1 MEVAVSVKHL
11 CFSYEN
17 APEPAVQDVSFEMEF
32 GSYTAIA
39 GVNGSGKSTTAR
51 IIAGLLQ
58 PSAGTVEIADG
69 LRTGFVFQSPKDQL
83 ICGVIAR
90 DTAFGPQCQSLP
102 ASEIELRTIESL
114 KSTGMLDYAM
124 HKSMFLSLGQTQKAA
139 LSGILAINP
148 DILILDESVSMLD
161 PKSREEIFTFLDM
174 LHKKKRTILH
184 ITHDSDAISRAK
196 DVIVMNGGKTIW
208 KGSSSIFFADKTGS
222 VYRSVFGTPLEN
234 RSCFQNKTQNRPA
247 QEILL
252 KAENIS
258 FSYGTHDVLKNVS
271 FSLKRGTLTA
281 LTGTS
286 GSGKTTLLEI
296 LAGLKKQDG
305 GTVRSADK
313 PLLCQQNSDAAL
325 FEAFAA
331 DDVAFGPKN
340 SGIKGKELLECVKT
354 AMNRVNLPF
363 EEFASKQT
371 NCLSGGQKRRLS
383 VAGIIAMK
391 GDILLFD
398 EPSAGLDGAAKY
410 TVMHL
415 LRSLAESGKTVLF
428 TTHHYDEAQF
438 ADTSITLEKAAI
450 ITPEFSP
457 KVQPPQFCCKEAE
470 NSEGSKKT
478 VLTEQKSVEGIF
490 SPEYFSR
497 LLDSLSENHAEQKK
511 LQKLPAVIKYIL
523 FIALFAFSVAV
534 QPVSLCAAL
543 LPVTILYALCSCC
556 PAKKLFRSLIKILP
570 FLLFFCIIQM
580 IFAPASADDTVFL
593 PYKYFFVTAGKLWQ
607 CLKIIL
613 HTECALCCIC
623 AFSSSATENDILKGF
638 SDLLAPLR
646 LLKIPVKY
654 PVILME
660 IIFRFIPLLLD
671 EAISII
677 KIQLVRGGL
686 KDEKGFFGKIRAI
699 IPLIVP
705 LIIQTVRR
713 AEILAD
719 AMTVRGFK

>member
-1 MEVAVSVKHL
+1 MEFAVSVKQL

-17 APEPAVQDVSFEMEF
+17 APEPAVQDVSFELDS
-32 GSYTAIA
+32 GSYTVIA

-83 ICGVIAR
+83 ICGVVAR

-102 ASEIELRTIESL
+102 DSEIELRTIESL
-114 KSTGMLDYAM
+114 KSTGILDYAM

-196 DVIVMNGGKTIW
+196 DIIVMNGGKIIW
-208 KGSSSIFFADKTGS
+208 KGNSSSFFADKTGS

-234 RSCFQNKTQNRPA
+234 RSCFQNKTQKSPST
-247 QEILL
+247 EILL

-258 FSYGTHDVLKNVS
+258 FSYGTHAVLKNIS

-281 LTGTS
+281 LTGAS

-296 LAGLKKQDG
+296 FAGLKKQDS
-305 GTVRSADK
+305 GTVRSAGK

-325 FEAFAA
+325 FEVFAA
-331 DDVAFGPKN
+331 DDVAFGPRN

-438 ADTSITLEKAAI
+438 ADTSITLEKAGLIA
-450 ITPEFSP
+450 PDFSP
-457 KVQPPQFCCKEAE
+457 EEE
-470 NSEGSKKT
+470 NKADGQKT
-478 VLTEQKSVEGIF
+478 VLTEQKPSAGIF
-490 SPEYFSR
+490 SPEYFSKM
-497 LLDSLSENHAEQKK
+497 LDSLSENQAEQKR

-523 FIALFAFSVAV
+523 FIALFAVSVAV

-570 FLLFFCIIQM
+570 FLLFFCILQM
-580 IFAPASADDTVFL
+580 IFAPASANDTVFL

>member
-1 MEVAVSVKHL
+1 MEFAVSVKQL

-17 APEPAVQDVSFEMEF
+17 APEPAVQDVSFELDS
-32 GSYTAIA
+32 GSYTVIA

-83 ICGVIAR
+83 ICGVVAR

-102 ASEIELRTIESL
+102 DSEIELRTIESL
-114 KSTGMLDYAM
+114 KSTGILDYAM

-196 DVIVMNGGKTIW
+196 DIIVMNGGKIIW
-208 KGSSSIFFADKTGS
+208 KGNSSSFFADKTGS
-222 VYRSVFGTPLEN
+222 VYRSVFGTPLEK
-234 RSCFQNKTQNRPA
+234 RSCFQKKTQKSPST
-247 QEILL
+247 EILL

-258 FSYGTHDVLKNVS
+258 FSYGTHKILKNVS

-281 LTGTS
+281 LTGAS

-296 LAGLKKQDG
+296 LAGLKKQDS
-305 GTVRSADK
+305 GTVRSAGK

-325 FEAFAA
+325 FEVFAA
-331 DDVAFGPKN
+331 DDVAFGPRN

-438 ADTSITLEKAAI
+438 ADTSITLEKAGLIA
-450 ITPEFSP
+450 PDFSP
-457 KVQPPQFCCKEAE
+457 EEE
-470 NSEGSKKT
+470 NKADGQKT
-478 VLTEQKSVEGIF
+478 VLTEQKPSAGIF
-490 SPEYFSR
+490 SPEYFSKM
-497 LLDSLSENHAEQKK
+497 LDSLSENQAEQKR

-523 FIALFAFSVAV
+523 FIALFAVSVAV

-570 FLLFFCIIQM
+570 FLLFFCILQM
-580 IFAPASADDTVFL
+580 IFAPASANDTVFL

>member
-1 MEVAVSVKHL
+1 M
-11 CFSYEN
+11 
-17 APEPAVQDVSFEMEF
+17 
-32 GSYTAIA
+32 
-39 GVNGSGKSTTAR
+39 
-51 IIAGLLQ
+51 Q
-58 PSAGTVEIADG
+58 PSGGTVKIASG
-69 LRTGFVFQSPKDQL
+69 LKTGFVFQSPKDQL

-114 KSTGMLDYAM
+114 KATGILDYAM

-196 DVIVMNGGKTIW
+196 DIIVMNGGKIIW
-208 KGSSSIFFADKTGS
+208 KGNSSSFFADKTGS

-258 FSYGTHDVLKNVS
+258 FSYGTHAVLKNIS

-281 LTGTS
+281 LTGAS

-296 LAGLKKQDG
+296 LAGLKKQDS
-305 GTVRSADK
+305 GTVRSAGK

-325 FEAFAA
+325 FEVFAA
-331 DDVAFGPKN
+331 DDVAFGPRN

-438 ADTSITLEKAAI
+438 ADTSITLEKAGLIA
-450 ITPEFSP
+450 PDFSP
-457 KVQPPQFCCKEAE
+457 EEE
-470 NSEGSKKT
+470 NKADGQKT
-478 VLTEQKSVEGIF
+478 VLTEQKPSAGIF
-490 SPEYFSR
+490 SPEYFSKM
-497 LLDSLSENHAEQKK
+497 LHSLSENQAEQKR

-523 FIALFAFSVAV
+523 FIALFAVSVAV

-570 FLLFFCIIQM
+570 FLLFFCILQM

>member
-1 MEVAVSVKHL
+1 MEFAVSVKQL

-17 APEPAVQDVSFEMEF
+17 APEPAVQDVSFELDS
-32 GSYTAIA
+32 GSYTVIA

-83 ICGVIAR
+83 ICGVVAR

-102 ASEIELRTIESL
+102 DSEIELRTIESL
-114 KSTGMLDYAM
+114 KSTGILDYAM

-196 DVIVMNGGKTIW
+196 DIIVMNGGKIIW
-208 KGSSSIFFADKTGS
+208 KGNSSSFFADKTGS
-222 VYRSVFGTPLEN
+222 VYRSVFGTPLEK
-234 RSCFQNKTQNRPA
+234 RSCFQKKTQKSPST
-247 QEILL
+247 EILL

-258 FSYGTHDVLKNVS
+258 FSYGTHAVLKNVS

-281 LTGTS
+281 LTGAS

-296 LAGLKKQDG
+296 LAGLKKQDS

-438 ADTSITLEKAAI
+438 ADTSITLEKAGLIA
-450 ITPEFSP
+450 PDFSP
-457 KVQPPQFCCKEAE
+457 EEE
-470 NSEGSKKT
+470 NKADGQKT
-478 VLTEQKSVEGIF
+478 VLTEQKPSAGIF
-490 SPEYFSR
+490 SPEYFSKM
-497 LLDSLSENHAEQKK
+497 LDSLSENQAEQKR

-523 FIALFAFSVAV
+523 FIALFAVSVAV

-570 FLLFFCIIQM
+570 FLLFFCILQM
-580 IFAPASADDTVFL
+580 IFAPASANDTVFL

>member
-1 MEVAVSVKHL
+1 MEFAVSVKQL

-17 APEPAVQDVSFEMEF
+17 APEPAVQDVSFELDS
-32 GSYTAIA
+32 GSYTVIA

-83 ICGVIAR
+83 ICGVVAR

-102 ASEIELRTIESL
+102 DSEIELRTIESL
-114 KSTGMLDYAM
+114 KSTGILDYAM

-196 DVIVMNGGKTIW
+196 DIIVMNGGKIIW
-208 KGSSSIFFADKTGS
+208 KGNSSSFFADKTSS

-258 FSYGTHDVLKNVS
+258 FSYGTHAVLKNIS

-281 LTGTS
+281 LTGAS

-296 LAGLKKQDG
+296 LAGLKKQDS

-325 FEAFAA
+325 FEVFAA
-331 DDVAFGPKN
+331 DDVAFGPRN

-438 ADTSITLEKAAI
+438 ADTSITLEKAGLIA
-450 ITPEFSP
+450 PDFSP
-457 KVQPPQFCCKEAE
+457 EEE
-470 NSEGSKKT
+470 NKADGQKT
-478 VLTEQKSVEGIF
+478 VLTEQKPSAGIF
-490 SPEYFSR
+490 SPEYFSKM
-497 LLDSLSENHAEQKK
+497 LDSLSENQAEQKR

-523 FIALFAFSVAV
+523 FIALFAVSVAV

-570 FLLFFCIIQM
+570 FLLFFCILQM
-580 IFAPASADDTVFL
+580 IFAPASANDTVFL

>member
-58 PSAGTVEIADG
+58 PSGGTVKIASG
-69 LRTGFVFQSPKDQL
+69 LKTGFVFQSPKDQL

-90 DTAFGPQCQSLP
+90 DTAFGPQCQSIP

-114 KSTGMLDYAM
+114 KATGMLDYAM

-196 DVIVMNGGKTIW
+196 DIIVMNGGKIIW
-208 KGSSSIFFADKTGS
+208 KGTTGSFFADKTGS

-234 RSCFQNKTQNRPA
+234 RSCFQKKTQKSPST
-247 QEILL
+247 EILL
-252 KAENIS
+252 KAEDLS
-258 FSYGTHDVLKNVS
+258 FSYGTHKILKNVS

-281 LTGTS
+281 LTGAS

-296 LAGLKKQDG
+296 LAGLKKQDS
-305 GTVRSADK
+305 GTVRSAGK

-325 FEAFAA
+325 FEVFAA
-331 DDVAFGPKN
+331 DDVAFGPRN

-438 ADTSITLEKAAI
+438 ADTSITLEKAGLIA
-450 ITPEFSP
+450 PDFSP
-457 KVQPPQFCCKEAE
+457 EEE
-470 NSEGSKKT
+470 NKADGQKT

-497 LLDSLSENHAEQKK
+497 MLDSLSENQAEQKR

-523 FIALFAFSVAV
+523 FIALFAVSVAV

-570 FLLFFCIIQM
+570 FLLFFCILQM
-580 IFAPASADDTVFL
+580 IFAPASANDTVFL

>member
-1 MEVAVSVKHL
+1 MEFAVSVKQL

-17 APEPAVQDVSFEMEF
+17 APEPAVQDVSFELDS
-32 GSYTAIA
+32 GSYTVIA

-83 ICGVIAR
+83 ICGVVAR

-102 ASEIELRTIESL
+102 DSEIELRTIESL
-114 KSTGMLDYAM
+114 KSTGILDYAM

-196 DVIVMNGGKTIW
+196 DIIVMNGGKIIW
-208 KGSSSIFFADKTGS
+208 KGNSSSFFADKTGS
-222 VYRSVFGTPLEN
+222 VYRSVFGTPLEK
-234 RSCFQNKTQNRPA
+234 RSCFQKKTQKSPST
-247 QEILL
+247 EILL

-258 FSYGTHDVLKNVS
+258 FSYGTHKILKNVS

-281 LTGTS
+281 LTGAS

-296 LAGLKKQDG
+296 LAGLKKQDS
-305 GTVRSADK
+305 GTVRSAGK

-325 FEAFAA
+325 FEVFAA
-331 DDVAFGPKN
+331 DDVAFGPRN

-438 ADTSITLEKAAI
+438 ADTSITLEKAGLIA
-450 ITPEFSP
+450 PDFSP
-457 KVQPPQFCCKEAE
+457 EEE
-470 NSEGSKKT
+470 NKADGQKT
-478 VLTEQKSVEGIF
+478 VLTEQKPSAGIF
-490 SPEYFSR
+490 SPEYFSKM
-497 LLDSLSENHAEQKK
+497 LDSLSENQAEQKR

-523 FIALFAFSVAV
+523 FIALFAVSVAV

-570 FLLFFCIIQM
+570 FLLFFCILQM

-593 PYKYFFVTAGKLWQ
+593 PYKYFFLTAEKLWQ

>member
-1 MEVAVSVKHL
+1 MEFAVSVKQL

-17 APEPAVQDVSFEMEF
+17 APEPAVQDVSFELDS
-32 GSYTAIA
+32 GSYTVIA

-83 ICGVIAR
+83 ICGVVAR

-102 ASEIELRTIESL
+102 DSEIELRTIESL
-114 KSTGMLDYAM
+114 KSTGILDYAM

-196 DVIVMNGGKTIW
+196 DIIVMNGGKIIW
-208 KGSSSIFFADKTGS
+208 KGNSSSFFADKTGS
-222 VYRSVFGTPLEN
+222 VYHSVFGTPLEN
-234 RSCFQNKTQNRPA
+234 RSCFQNKTQKSPST
-247 QEILL
+247 EILL

-258 FSYGTHDVLKNVS
+258 FSYGTHAVLKNVS

-281 LTGTS
+281 LTGAS

-296 LAGLKKQDG
+296 LAGLKKQDS

-438 ADTSITLEKAAI
+438 ADTSITLEKAGLIA
-450 ITPEFSP
+450 PDFSP
-457 KVQPPQFCCKEAE
+457 EEE
-470 NSEGSKKT
+470 NKADGQKT
-478 VLTEQKSVEGIF
+478 VLTEQKPSAGIF
-490 SPEYFSR
+490 SPEYFSKM
-497 LLDSLSENHAEQKK
+497 LDSLSENQAEQKR

-523 FIALFAFSVAV
+523 FIALFAVSVAV

-570 FLLFFCIIQM
+570 FLLFFCILQM
-580 IFAPASADDTVFL
+580 IFAPASANDTVFL

>member
-1 MEVAVSVKHL
+1 M
-11 CFSYEN
+11 
-17 APEPAVQDVSFEMEF
+17 
-32 GSYTAIA
+32 
-39 GVNGSGKSTTAR
+39 
-51 IIAGLLQ
+51 
-58 PSAGTVEIADG
+58 
-69 LRTGFVFQSPKDQL
+69 
-83 ICGVIAR
+83 
-90 DTAFGPQCQSLP
+90 
-102 ASEIELRTIESL
+102 
-114 KSTGMLDYAM
+114 
-124 HKSMFLSLGQTQKAA
+124 
-139 LSGILAINP
+139 
-148 DILILDESVSMLD
+148 
-161 PKSREEIFTFLDM
+161 
-174 LHKKKRTILH
+174 
-184 ITHDSDAISRAK
+184 
-196 DVIVMNGGKTIW
+196 
-208 KGSSSIFFADKTGS
+208 
-222 VYRSVFGTPLEN
+222 
-234 RSCFQNKTQNRPA
+234 
-247 QEILL
+247 
-252 KAENIS
+252 
-258 FSYGTHDVLKNVS
+258 
-271 FSLKRGTLTA
+271 
-281 LTGTS
+281 
-286 GSGKTTLLEI
+286 
-296 LAGLKKQDG
+296 
-305 GTVRSADK
+305 
-313 PLLCQQNSDAAL
+313 CQQNSDAAL
-325 FEAFAA
+325 FEVFAA
-331 DDVAFGPKN
+331 DDVAFGPRN

-438 ADTSITLEKAAI
+438 ADTSITLEKAGLIA
-450 ITPEFSP
+450 PDFSP
-457 KVQPPQFCCKEAE
+457 EEE
-470 NSEGSKKT
+470 NKADGQKT
-478 VLTEQKSVEGIF
+478 VLTEQKPSAGIF
-490 SPEYFSR
+490 SPEYFSKM
-497 LLDSLSENHAEQKK
+497 LDSLSENQAEQKR

-523 FIALFAFSVAV
+523 FIALFAVSVAV

-570 FLLFFCIIQM
+570 FLLFFCILQM
-580 IFAPASADDTVFL
+580 IFAPASANDTVFL

>member
-1 MEVAVSVKHL
+1 
-11 CFSYEN
+11 
-17 APEPAVQDVSFEMEF
+17 
-32 GSYTAIA
+32 
-39 GVNGSGKSTTAR
+39 
-51 IIAGLLQ
+51 
-58 PSAGTVEIADG
+58 
-69 LRTGFVFQSPKDQL
+69 
-83 ICGVIAR
+83 
-90 DTAFGPQCQSLP
+90 
-102 ASEIELRTIESL
+102 
-114 KSTGMLDYAM
+114 M

-196 DVIVMNGGKTIW
+196 DIIVMNGGKIIW
-208 KGSSSIFFADKTGS
+208 KGNSSSFFADKTGS

-258 FSYGTHDVLKNVS
+258 FSYGTHAVLKNVS

-281 LTGTS
+281 LTGAS

-296 LAGLKKQDG
+296 LAGLKKQDS
-305 GTVRSADK
+305 GTVRSAGK

-325 FEAFAA
+325 FEVFAA
-331 DDVAFGPKN
+331 DDVAFGPRN

-438 ADTSITLEKAAI
+438 ADTSITLEKAGLIA
-450 ITPEFSP
+450 PDFSP
-457 KVQPPQFCCKEAE
+457 EEE
-470 NSEGSKKT
+470 NKADGQKT
-478 VLTEQKSVEGIF
+478 VLTEQKPSAGIF
-490 SPEYFSR
+490 SPEYFSKM
-497 LLDSLSENHAEQKK
+497 LDSLSENQAEQKR

-523 FIALFAFSVAV
+523 FIALFAVSVAV

-570 FLLFFCIIQM
+570 FLLFFCILQM
-580 IFAPASADDTVFL
+580 IFAPASANDTVFL

>member
-1 MEVAVSVKHL
+1 MEFAVSVKQL

-17 APEPAVQDVSFEMEF
+17 APEPAVQDVSFELDS
-32 GSYTAIA
+32 GSYTVIA

-83 ICGVIAR
+83 ICGVVAR

-102 ASEIELRTIESL
+102 DSEIELRTIESL
-114 KSTGMLDYAM
+114 KSTGILDYAM

-196 DVIVMNGGKTIW
+196 DIIVMDGGKIIW
-208 KGSSSIFFADKTGS
+208 KGNSSSFFADKTGS

-258 FSYGTHDVLKNVS
+258 FSYGTHAVLKNIS

-281 LTGTS
+281 LTGAS

-296 LAGLKKQDG
+296 LAGLKKQDS
-305 GTVRSADK
+305 GTVRSAGK

-325 FEAFAA
+325 FEVFAA
-331 DDVAFGPKN
+331 DDVAFGPRN

-438 ADTSITLEKAAI
+438 ADTSITLEKAGLIA
-450 ITPEFSP
+450 PDFSP
-457 KVQPPQFCCKEAE
+457 EEE
-470 NSEGSKKT
+470 NKADGQKT
-478 VLTEQKSVEGIF
+478 VLTEQKPSAGIF
-490 SPEYFSR
+490 SPEYFSKM
-497 LLDSLSENHAEQKK
+497 LDSLSENQAEQKR

-523 FIALFAFSVAV
+523 FIALFAVSVAV

-570 FLLFFCIIQM
+570 FLLFFCILQM

>member
-58 PSAGTVEIADG
+58 PSGGTVKIASG
-69 LRTGFVFQSPKDQL
+69 LKTGFVFQSPKDQL

-90 DTAFGPQCQSLP
+90 DTAFGPQCQSIP

-114 KSTGMLDYAM
+114 KATGMLDYAM

-196 DVIVMNGGKTIW
+196 DIIVMDGGKIIW
-208 KGSSSIFFADKTGS
+208 KGNSSSFFADKTSS

-258 FSYGTHDVLKNVS
+258 FSYGTHAVLKNIS

-281 LTGTS
+281 LTGAS

-296 LAGLKKQDG
+296 LAGLKKQDS
-305 GTVRSADK
+305 GTVRSAGK

-325 FEAFAA
+325 FEVFAA
-331 DDVAFGPKN
+331 DDVAFGPRN

-438 ADTSITLEKAAI
+438 ADTSITLEKASLIA
-450 ITPEFSP
+450 PDFSP
-457 KVQPPQFCCKEAE
+457 EEE
-470 NSEGSKKT
+470 NKADGQKT
-478 VLTEQKSVEGIF
+478 VLTEQKPSAGIF

-570 FLLFFCIIQM
+570 FLLFFCILQM
-580 IFAPASADDTVFL
+580 IFAPASANDTVFL

>member
-1 MEVAVSVKHL
+1 MEFAVSVKQL

-17 APEPAVQDVSFEMEF
+17 APEPAVQDVSFELDS
-32 GSYTAIA
+32 GSYTVIA

-83 ICGVIAR
+83 ICGVVAR

-102 ASEIELRTIESL
+102 DSEIELRTIESL
-114 KSTGMLDYAM
+114 KSTGILDYAM

-196 DVIVMNGGKTIW
+196 DIIVMNGGKIIW
-208 KGSSSIFFADKTGS
+208 KGNSSSFFADKTGS

-258 FSYGTHDVLKNVS
+258 FSYGTHAVLKNIS

-281 LTGTS
+281 LTGAS
-286 GSGKTTLLEI
+286 GNGKTTLLEI
-296 LAGLKKQDG
+296 LAGLKKQDS
-305 GTVRSADK
+305 GTVRSAGK

-325 FEAFAA
+325 FEVFAA
-331 DDVAFGPKN
+331 DDVAFGPRN

-438 ADTSITLEKAAI
+438 ADTSITLEKAGLIA
-450 ITPEFSP
+450 PDFSP
-457 KVQPPQFCCKEAE
+457 EEE
-470 NSEGSKKT
+470 NKADGQKT
-478 VLTEQKSVEGIF
+478 VLTEQKPSAGIF
-490 SPEYFSR
+490 SPEYFSKM
-497 LLDSLSENHAEQKK
+497 LDSLSENQAEQKR

-570 FLLFFCIIQM
+570 FLLFFCILQM

>member
-17 APEPAVQDVSFEMEF
+17 APEPAVQDVSFELAS
-32 GSYTAIA
+32 GSYTVIA

-258 FSYGTHDVLKNVS
+258 FSYGTHKILKNVS

-438 ADTSITLEKAAI
+438 ADTSITLEKAGLIA
-450 ITPEFSP
+450 PDFSP
-457 KVQPPQFCCKEAE
+457 EEE
-470 NSEGSKKT
+470 NKADGQKT
-478 VLTEQKSVEGIF
+478 VLTEQKPSAGIF
-490 SPEYFSR
+490 SPEYFSKM
-497 LLDSLSENHAEQKK
+497 LDSLSENQAEQKR

-523 FIALFAFSVAV
+523 FIALFAVSVAV

-570 FLLFFCIIQM
+570 FLLFFCILQM

-671 EAISII
+671 ETISII

>member
-1 MEVAVSVKHL
+1 MEFAVSVKQL

-17 APEPAVQDVSFEMEF
+17 APEPAVQDVSFELDS
-32 GSYTAIA
+32 GSYTVIA

-83 ICGVIAR
+83 ICGVVAR

-102 ASEIELRTIESL
+102 DSEIELRTIESL
-114 KSTGMLDYAM
+114 KSTGILDYAM

-196 DVIVMNGGKTIW
+196 DIIVMDGGKIIW
-208 KGSSSIFFADKTGS
+208 KGNSSSFFADKTSS

-258 FSYGTHDVLKNVS
+258 FSYGTHAVLKNIS

-281 LTGTS
+281 LTGAS

-296 LAGLKKQDG
+296 LAGLKKQDS
-305 GTVRSADK
+305 GTVRSAGK

-325 FEAFAA
+325 FEVFAA
-331 DDVAFGPKN
+331 DDVAFGPRN

-391 GDILLFD
+391 GDTLLFD

-438 ADTSITLEKAAI
+438 ADTSITLEKAGLIA
-450 ITPEFSP
+450 PDFSP
-457 KVQPPQFCCKEAE
+457 EEE
-470 NSEGSKKT
+470 NKADGQKT
-478 VLTEQKSVEGIF
+478 VLTEQKPSAGIF
-490 SPEYFSR
+490 SPEYFSKM
-497 LLDSLSENHAEQKK
+497 LDSLSENQAEQKR

-523 FIALFAFSVAV
+523 FIALFAVSVAV

-570 FLLFFCIIQM
+570 FLLFFCILQM

>member
-1 MEVAVSVKHL
+1 MEFAVSVKQL

-17 APEPAVQDVSFEMEF
+17 APEPAVQDVSFELDS
-32 GSYTAIA
+32 GSYTVIA

-83 ICGVIAR
+83 ICGVVAR

-114 KSTGMLDYAM
+114 KATGMLDYAM

-196 DVIVMNGGKTIW
+196 DIIVMNGGKIIW
-208 KGSSSIFFADKTGS
+208 KGNSSSFFADKTGS

-234 RSCFQNKTQNRPA
+234 RSCFQKKTQKSPST
-247 QEILL
+247 EILL

-258 FSYGTHDVLKNVS
+258 FSYGTHKILKNVS

-281 LTGTS
+281 LTGAS

-296 LAGLKKQDG
+296 LAGLKKQDS

-325 FEAFAA
+325 FEVFAA
-331 DDVAFGPKN
+331 DDVAFGPRN

-438 ADTSITLEKAAI
+438 ADTSITLEKAGLIA
-450 ITPEFSP
+450 PDFSP
-457 KVQPPQFCCKEAE
+457 EEE
-470 NSEGSKKT
+470 NKADGQKT
-478 VLTEQKSVEGIF
+478 VLTEQKPSAGIF
-490 SPEYFSR
+490 SPEYFSKM
-497 LLDSLSENHAEQKK
+497 LDSLSENQAEQKR

-523 FIALFAFSVAV
+523 FIALFAVSVAV

-570 FLLFFCIIQM
+570 FLLFFCILQM

>member
-58 PSAGTVEIADG
+58 PSGGTVKIASG
-69 LRTGFVFQSPKDQL
+69 LKTGFVFQSPKDQL

-114 KSTGMLDYAM
+114 KATGMLDYAM

-196 DVIVMNGGKTIW
+196 DIIVMNGGKIIW
-208 KGSSSIFFADKTGS
+208 KGNSSSFFADKTGS

-258 FSYGTHDVLKNVS
+258 FSYGTHAVLKNIS

-281 LTGTS
+281 LTGAS

-296 LAGLKKQDG
+296 LAGLKKQDS
-305 GTVRSADK
+305 GTVRSAGK

-325 FEAFAA
+325 FEVFAA
-331 DDVAFGPKN
+331 DDVAFGPRN

-438 ADTSITLEKAAI
+438 ADTSITLEKASLIA
-450 ITPEFSP
+450 PDFSP
-457 KVQPPQFCCKEAE
+457 EEE
-470 NSEGSKKT
+470 NKADGQKT
-478 VLTEQKSVEGIF
+478 VLTEQKPSAGIF

-570 FLLFFCIIQM
+570 FLLFFCILQM

-646 LLKIPVKY
+646 LLKLPVKY

>member
-1 MEVAVSVKHL
+1 MEFAVSVKQL

-17 APEPAVQDVSFEMEF
+17 APEPAVQDVSFELDS
-32 GSYTAIA
+32 GSYTVIA

-83 ICGVIAR
+83 ICGVVAR

-102 ASEIELRTIESL
+102 DSEIELRTIESL
-114 KSTGMLDYAM
+114 KSTGILDYAM

-196 DVIVMNGGKTIW
+196 DIIVMNGGKIIW
-208 KGSSSIFFADKTGS
+208 KGNSSSFFADKTGS

-258 FSYGTHDVLKNVS
+258 FSYGTHAVLKNIS

-281 LTGTS
+281 LTGAS

-296 LAGLKKQDG
+296 LAGLKKQDS
-305 GTVRSADK
+305 GTVRSAGK

-325 FEAFAA
+325 FEVFAA
-331 DDVAFGPKN
+331 DDVAFGPRN

-438 ADTSITLEKAAI
+438 ADTSITLEKAGLIA
-450 ITPEFSP
+450 PDFSP
-457 KVQPPQFCCKEAE
+457 EEE
-470 NSEGSKKT
+470 NKADGQKT
-478 VLTEQKSVEGIF
+478 VLTEQKPSAGIF
-490 SPEYFSR
+490 SPEYFSKM
-497 LLDSLSENHAEQKK
+497 LDSLSKNQAEQKR

-523 FIALFAFSVAV
+523 FIALFAVSVAV

-570 FLLFFCIIQM
+570 FLLFFCILQM
-580 IFAPASADDTVFL
+580 IFAPASANDTVFL

>member
-17 APEPAVQDVSFEMEF
+17 APEPAVQDVSFELAS
-32 GSYTAIA
+32 GSYTVIA

-258 FSYGTHDVLKNVS
+258 FSYGTHKILKNVS

-281 LTGTS
+281 LTGAS

-296 LAGLKKQDG
+296 LAGLKKQDS

-438 ADTSITLEKAAI
+438 ADTSITLEKAGLIA
-450 ITPEFSP
+450 PDFSP
-457 KVQPPQFCCKEAE
+457 EEE
-470 NSEGSKKT
+470 NKADGQKT
-478 VLTEQKSVEGIF
+478 VLTEQKPSAGIF

-497 LLDSLSENHAEQKK
+497 LLDSLSENQAEQKR

-523 FIALFAFSVAV
+523 FIALFAVSVAV

-570 FLLFFCIIQM
+570 FLLFFCILQM
-580 IFAPASADDTVFL
+580 IFAPASANDTVFL

>member
-1 MEVAVSVKHL
+1 MEFAVSVKQL

-17 APEPAVQDVSFEMEF
+17 APEPAVQDVSFELDS
-32 GSYTAIA
+32 GSYTVIA

-69 LRTGFVFQSPKDQL
+69 LKTGFVFQSPKDQL
-83 ICGVIAR
+83 ICGVVAR

-102 ASEIELRTIESL
+102 DSEIELRTIESL
-114 KSTGMLDYAM
+114 KSTGILDYAM
-124 HKSMFLSLGQTQKAA
+124 HKSMFLSLGQTQKVA

-196 DVIVMNGGKTIW
+196 DIIVMNGGKIIW
-208 KGSSSIFFADKTGS
+208 KGNSSSFFADKTGS

-258 FSYGTHDVLKNVS
+258 FSYGTHAVLKNIS

-281 LTGTS
+281 LTGAS

-296 LAGLKKQDG
+296 LAGLKKHDS
-305 GTVRSADK
+305 GTVRSAGK

-325 FEAFAA
+325 FEVFAA
-331 DDVAFGPKN
+331 DDVAFGPRN

-438 ADTSITLEKAAI
+438 ADTSITLEKAGLIA
-450 ITPEFSP
+450 PDFSP
-457 KVQPPQFCCKEAE
+457 EEE
-470 NSEGSKKT
+470 NKADGQKT
-478 VLTEQKSVEGIF
+478 VLTEQKPSAGIF
-490 SPEYFSR
+490 SPEYFSKM
-497 LLDSLSENHAEQKK
+497 LDSLSENQAEQKR

-523 FIALFAFSVAV
+523 FIALFAVSVAV

-570 FLLFFCIIQM
+570 FLLFFCILQM

-623 AFSSSATENDILKGF
+623 AFSSSTTENDILKGF

>member
-58 PSAGTVEIADG
+58 PSGGTVKIASG
-69 LRTGFVFQSPKDQL
+69 LKTGFVFQSPKDQL

-114 KSTGMLDYAM
+114 KATGMLDYAM

-196 DVIVMNGGKTIW
+196 DIIVMDGGKIIW
-208 KGSSSIFFADKTGS
+208 KGNSSSFFADKTGS

-258 FSYGTHDVLKNVS
+258 FSYGTHAVLKNIS

-281 LTGTS
+281 LTGAS

-296 LAGLKKQDG
+296 LAGLKKQDS
-305 GTVRSADK
+305 GTVRSAGK

-325 FEAFAA
+325 FEVFAA
-331 DDVAFGPKN
+331 DDVAFGPRN

-438 ADTSITLEKAAI
+438 ADTSITLEKAGLIA
-450 ITPEFSP
+450 PDFSP
-457 KVQPPQFCCKEAE
+457 EEE
-470 NSEGSKKT
+470 NKADGQKT
-478 VLTEQKSVEGIF
+478 VLTEQKPSAGIF
-490 SPEYFSR
+490 SPEYFSKM
-497 LLDSLSENHAEQKK
+497 LDSLSENQAEQKR

-523 FIALFAFSVAV
+523 FIALFAVSVAV

-543 LPVTILYALCSCC
+543 LPITILYALCSCC

-570 FLLFFCIIQM
+570 FLLFFCILQM

>member
-1 MEVAVSVKHL
+1 MEFAVSVKQL

-17 APEPAVQDVSFEMEF
+17 APEPAVQDVSFELDS
-32 GSYTAIA
+32 GSYTVIA

-83 ICGVIAR
+83 ICGVVAR

-102 ASEIELRTIESL
+102 DSEIELRTIESL
-114 KSTGMLDYAM
+114 KSTGILDYAM

-196 DVIVMNGGKTIW
+196 DIIVMNGGKIIW
-208 KGSSSIFFADKTGS
+208 KGNSSSFFADKTGS

-258 FSYGTHDVLKNVS
+258 FSYGTHAVLKNIS

-281 LTGTS
+281 LTGAS

-296 LAGLKKQDG
+296 LAGLKKQDS
-305 GTVRSADK
+305 GTVRSAGK

-325 FEAFAA
+325 FEVFAA
-331 DDVAFGPKN
+331 DDVAFGPRN

-438 ADTSITLEKAAI
+438 ADTSITLEKAGLIA
-450 ITPEFSP
+450 PDFSP
-457 KVQPPQFCCKEAE
+457 EEE
-470 NSEGSKKT
+470 NKADGQKT
-478 VLTEQKSVEGIF
+478 VLTEQKPSAGIF
-490 SPEYFSR
+490 SPEYFSKM
-497 LLDSLSENHAEQKK
+497 LDSLSENQAEQKR

-523 FIALFAFSVAV
+523 FIALFAVSVAV

-570 FLLFFCIIQM
+570 FLLFFCILQM
-580 IFAPASADDTVFL
+580 IFAPASANGTVFL

>member
-1 MEVAVSVKHL
+1 MEFAVSVKQL

-17 APEPAVQDVSFEMEF
+17 APEPAVQDVSFELDS
-32 GSYTAIA
+32 GSYTVIA

-83 ICGVIAR
+83 ICGVVAR

-102 ASEIELRTIESL
+102 DSEIELRTIESL
-114 KSTGMLDYAM
+114 KSTGILDYAM

-196 DVIVMNGGKTIW
+196 DIIVMNGGKIIW
-208 KGSSSIFFADKTGS
+208 KGNSSSFFADKTGS
-222 VYRSVFGTPLEN
+222 VYRSVFGTPLEK
-234 RSCFQNKTQNRPA
+234 RSCFQKKTQKSPST
-247 QEILL
+247 EILL

-258 FSYGTHDVLKNVS
+258 FSYGTHKILKNVS

-281 LTGTS
+281 LTGAS

-296 LAGLKKQDG
+296 LAGLKKQDS
-305 GTVRSADK
+305 GTVRSAGK

-325 FEAFAA
+325 FEVFAA
-331 DDVAFGPKN
+331 DDVAFGPRN

-438 ADTSITLEKAAI
+438 ADTSITLEKAGLIA
-450 ITPEFSP
+450 PDFSP
-457 KVQPPQFCCKEAE
+457 EEE
-470 NSEGSKKT
+470 NKADGQKT
-478 VLTEQKSVEGIF
+478 VLTEQKPSAGIF
-490 SPEYFSR
+490 SPEYFSKM
-497 LLDSLSENHAEQKK
+497 LDSLSENQAEQKR

-523 FIALFAFSVAV
+523 FIALFAVSVAV

-646 LLKIPVKY
+646 LLKLPVKY

>member
-1 MEVAVSVKHL
+1 MEFAVSVKQL

-17 APEPAVQDVSFEMEF
+17 APEPAVQDVSFELDS
-32 GSYTAIA
+32 GSYTVIA

-83 ICGVIAR
+83 ICGVVAR

-102 ASEIELRTIESL
+102 DSEIELRTIESL
-114 KSTGMLDYAM
+114 KSTGILDYAM

-196 DVIVMNGGKTIW
+196 DIIVMNGGKIIW
-208 KGSSSIFFADKTGS
+208 KGNSSSFFADKTGS

-258 FSYGTHDVLKNVS
+258 FSYGTHAVLKNIS

-281 LTGTS
+281 LTGAS

-296 LAGLKKQDG
+296 LAGLKKHDS
-305 GTVRSADK
+305 GTVRSAGK

-325 FEAFAA
+325 FEVFAA
-331 DDVAFGPKN
+331 DDVAFGPRN

-438 ADTSITLEKAAI
+438 ADTSITLEKAGLI
-450 ITPEFSP
+450 SPDFSP
-457 KVQPPQFCCKEAE
+457 EEE
-470 NSEGSKKT
+470 NKADGQKT
-478 VLTEQKSVEGIF
+478 VLTEQKPSAGIF
-490 SPEYFSR
+490 SPEYFSKM
-497 LLDSLSENHAEQKK
+497 LDSLSENQAEQKR

-523 FIALFAFSVAV
+523 FIALFAVSVAV

-570 FLLFFCIIQM
+570 FLLFFCILQM

-686 KDEKGFFGKIRAI
+686 KDKKGFFGKIRAI

>member
-1 MEVAVSVKHL
+1 MEFAVSVKQL

-17 APEPAVQDVSFEMEF
+17 APEPAVQDVSFELDS
-32 GSYTAIA
+32 GSYTVIA

-58 PSAGTVEIADG
+58 PSAGTVEIAAG

-114 KSTGMLDYAM
+114 KATGMLDYAM

-196 DVIVMNGGKTIW
+196 DIIVMNGGKIIW
-208 KGSSSIFFADKTGS
+208 KGNSSSFFADKTGS
-222 VYRSVFGTPLEN
+222 VYRSVFGTPLEK
-234 RSCFQNKTQNRPA
+234 RSCFQKKTQKSPST
-247 QEILL
+247 EILL

-258 FSYGTHDVLKNVS
+258 FSYGTHKILKNVS

-281 LTGTS
+281 LTGAS

-296 LAGLKKQDG
+296 LAGLKKQDS

-325 FEAFAA
+325 FEVFAA
-331 DDVAFGPKN
+331 DDVAFGPRN

-438 ADTSITLEKAAI
+438 ADTSITLEKAGLIA
-450 ITPEFSP
+450 PDFSP
-457 KVQPPQFCCKEAE
+457 EEE
-470 NSEGSKKT
+470 NKADGQKT
-478 VLTEQKSVEGIF
+478 VLTEQKPSAGIF
-490 SPEYFSR
+490 SPEYFSKM
-497 LLDSLSENHAEQKK
+497 LDSLSENQAEQKR

-523 FIALFAFSVAV
+523 FIALFAVSVAV

-570 FLLFFCIIQM
+570 FLLFFCILQM
-580 IFAPASADDTVFL
+580 IFAPASANDTVFL

>member
-1 MEVAVSVKHL
+1 MEFAVSVKQL

-17 APEPAVQDVSFEMEF
+17 APEPAVQDVSFELDS
-32 GSYTAIA
+32 GSYTVIA

-83 ICGVIAR
+83 ICGVVAR

-102 ASEIELRTIESL
+102 DSEIELRTIESL
-114 KSTGMLDYAM
+114 KSTGILDYAM

-196 DVIVMNGGKTIW
+196 DIIVMNGGKIIW
-208 KGSSSIFFADKTGS
+208 KGNSSSFFADKTGS

-258 FSYGTHDVLKNVS
+258 FSYGTHAVLKNIS

-281 LTGTS
+281 LTGAS

-296 LAGLKKQDG
+296 LAGLKKQDS
-305 GTVRSADK
+305 GTVRSAGK

-325 FEAFAA
+325 FEVFAA
-331 DDVAFGPKN
+331 DDVAFGPRN

-438 ADTSITLEKAAI
+438 ADTSITLEKAGLIA
-450 ITPEFSP
+450 PDFSP
-457 KVQPPQFCCKEAE
+457 EEE
-470 NSEGSKKT
+470 NKADGQKT
-478 VLTEQKSVEGIF
+478 VLTEQKPSAGIF
-490 SPEYFSR
+490 SPEYFSKM
-497 LLDSLSENHAEQKK
+497 LDSLSENQAEQKR

-523 FIALFAFSVAV
+523 FIALFAVSVAV

-570 FLLFFCIIQM
+570 FLLFFCILQM
-580 IFAPASADDTVFL
+580 IFTPASANDTVFL

>member
-1 MEVAVSVKHL
+1 MEFAVSVKQL

-17 APEPAVQDVSFEMEF
+17 APEPAVQDVSFELDS
-32 GSYTAIA
+32 GSYTVIA

-83 ICGVIAR
+83 ICGVVAR

-114 KSTGMLDYAM
+114 KATGMLDYAM

-196 DVIVMNGGKTIW
+196 DIIVMNGGKIIW
-208 KGSSSIFFADKTGS
+208 KGNSSSFFADKTGS

-258 FSYGTHDVLKNVS
+258 FSYGTHAVLKNIS

-281 LTGTS
+281 LTGAS

-296 LAGLKKQDG
+296 LAGLKKQDS

-325 FEAFAA
+325 FEVFAA
-331 DDVAFGPKN
+331 DDVAFGPRN

-438 ADTSITLEKAAI
+438 ADTSITLEKAGLIA
-450 ITPEFSP
+450 PDFSP
-457 KVQPPQFCCKEAE
+457 EEE
-470 NSEGSKKT
+470 NKADGQKT
-478 VLTEQKSVEGIF
+478 VLTEQKPSAGIF
-490 SPEYFSR
+490 SPEYFSKM
-497 LLDSLSENHAEQKK
+497 LDSLSENQAEQKR

-523 FIALFAFSVAV
+523 FIALFAVSVAV

-570 FLLFFCIIQM
+570 FLLFFCILQM
-580 IFAPASADDTVFL
+580 IFAPASANDTVFL

>member
-17 APEPAVQDVSFEMEF
+17 APEPAVQDVSFELAS
-32 GSYTAIA
+32 GSYTVIA

-114 KSTGMLDYAM
+114 KATGMLDYAM

-258 FSYGTHDVLKNVS
+258 FSYGTHKILKNVS

-281 LTGTS
+281 LTGAS

-305 GTVRSADK
+305 GTVRSAGK

-325 FEAFAA
+325 FEVFAA
-331 DDVAFGPKN
+331 DDVAFGPRN

-438 ADTSITLEKAAI
+438 ADTSITLEKAGLIA
-450 ITPEFSP
+450 PDFSP
-457 KVQPPQFCCKEAE
+457 EEE
-470 NSEGSKKT
+470 NKADGQKT
-478 VLTEQKSVEGIF
+478 VLTEQKPSAGIF
-490 SPEYFSR
+490 SPEYFSKM
-497 LLDSLSENHAEQKK
+497 LDSLSENQAEQKR

-523 FIALFAFSVAV
+523 FIALFAVSVAV

-570 FLLFFCIIQM
+570 FLLFFCILQM
-580 IFAPASADDTVFL
+580 IFAPASANDTVFL

>member
-1 MEVAVSVKHL
+1 MEFAVSVKQL

-17 APEPAVQDVSFEMEF
+17 APEPAVQDVSFELDS
-32 GSYTAIA
+32 GSYTVIA

-83 ICGVIAR
+83 ICGVVAR

-102 ASEIELRTIESL
+102 DSEIELRTIESL
-114 KSTGMLDYAM
+114 KSTGILDYAM

-196 DVIVMNGGKTIW
+196 DIIVMNGGKIIW
-208 KGSSSIFFADKTGS
+208 KGTTGSFFADKTGS

-234 RSCFQNKTQNRPA
+234 RSCFQKKTQKSPST
-247 QEILL
+247 EILL
-252 KAENIS
+252 KAEDLS
-258 FSYGTHDVLKNVS
+258 FSYGTHKILKNVS

-281 LTGTS
+281 LTGAS

-296 LAGLKKQDG
+296 LAGLKKQDS

-438 ADTSITLEKAAI
+438 ADTSITLEKAGLIA
-450 ITPEFSP
+450 PDFSP
-457 KVQPPQFCCKEAE
+457 EEE
-470 NSEGSKKT
+470 NKADGQKT
-478 VLTEQKSVEGIF
+478 VLTEQKPSAGIF
-490 SPEYFSR
+490 SPEYFSKM
-497 LLDSLSENHAEQKK
+497 LDSLSENQAEQKR

-523 FIALFAFSVAV
+523 FIALFAVSVAV

-570 FLLFFCIIQM
+570 FLLFFCILQM

-646 LLKIPVKY
+646 LLKLPVKY

>member
-1 MEVAVSVKHL
+1 MEFAVSVKQL

-17 APEPAVQDVSFEMEF
+17 APEPAVQDVSFELDS
-32 GSYTAIA
+32 GSYTVIA

-83 ICGVIAR
+83 ICGVVAR

-102 ASEIELRTIESL
+102 DSEIELRTIESL
-114 KSTGMLDYAM
+114 KSTGILDYAM

-196 DVIVMNGGKTIW
+196 DIIVMNGGKIIW
-208 KGSSSIFFADKTGS
+208 KGNSSSFFADKTGS

-258 FSYGTHDVLKNVS
+258 FSYGTHAVLKNIS

-281 LTGTS
+281 LTGAS

-296 LAGLKKQDG
+296 LAGLKKQDS
-305 GTVRSADK
+305 GTVRSAGK

-325 FEAFAA
+325 FEVFAA
-331 DDVAFGPKN
+331 DDVAFGPRN

-354 AMNRVNLPF
+354 AMNRVNLQF

-438 ADTSITLEKAAI
+438 ADTSITLEKAGLIA
-450 ITPEFSP
+450 PDFSP
-457 KVQPPQFCCKEAE
+457 EEE
-470 NSEGSKKT
+470 NKADGQKT
-478 VLTEQKSVEGIF
+478 VLTEQKPSAGIF
-490 SPEYFSR
+490 SPEYFSKM
-497 LLDSLSENHAEQKK
+497 LDSLSENQAEQKR

-523 FIALFAFSVAV
+523 FIALFAVSVAV

-570 FLLFFCIIQM
+570 FLLFFCILQM

>member
-1 MEVAVSVKHL
+1 MEFAVSVKQL

-17 APEPAVQDVSFEMEF
+17 APEPAVQDVSFELDS
-32 GSYTAIA
+32 GSYTVIA

-83 ICGVIAR
+83 ICGVVAR

-114 KSTGMLDYAM
+114 KATGMLDYAM

-196 DVIVMNGGKTIW
+196 DIIVMNGGKIIW
-208 KGSSSIFFADKTGS
+208 KGNSSSFFADKTGS

-234 RSCFQNKTQNRPA
+234 RSCFQNKTQKSPST
-247 QEILL
+247 EILL

-258 FSYGTHDVLKNVS
+258 FSYGTHAVLKNIS

-281 LTGTS
+281 LTGAS

-296 LAGLKKQDG
+296 LAGLKKQDS
-305 GTVRSADK
+305 GTVRSAGK

-325 FEAFAA
+325 FEVFAA
-331 DDVAFGPKN
+331 DDVAFGPRN

-438 ADTSITLEKAAI
+438 ADTSITLEKAGLIA
-450 ITPEFSP
+450 PDFSP
-457 KVQPPQFCCKEAE
+457 EEE
-470 NSEGSKKT
+470 NKADGQKT
-478 VLTEQKSVEGIF
+478 VLTEQKPSAGIF
-490 SPEYFSR
+490 SPEYFSKM
-497 LLDSLSENHAEQKK
+497 LDSLSENQAEQKR

-523 FIALFAFSVAV
+523 FIALFAVSVAV

-570 FLLFFCIIQM
+570 FLLFFCILQM

>member
-1 MEVAVSVKHL
+1 MEFAVSVKQL

-17 APEPAVQDVSFEMEF
+17 APEPAVQDVSFELDS
-32 GSYTAIA
+32 GSYTVIA

-83 ICGVIAR
+83 ICGVVAR

-102 ASEIELRTIESL
+102 DSEIELRTIESL
-114 KSTGMLDYAM
+114 KSTGILDYAM

-196 DVIVMNGGKTIW
+196 DIIVMNGGKIIW
-208 KGSSSIFFADKTGS
+208 KGNSSSFFADKTGS

-258 FSYGTHDVLKNVS
+258 FSYGTHAVLKNIS

-281 LTGTS
+281 LTGAS

-296 LAGLKKQDG
+296 LAGLKKQDS
-305 GTVRSADK
+305 GTVRSAGK

-325 FEAFAA
+325 FEVFAA
-331 DDVAFGPKN
+331 DDVAFGPRN
-340 SGIKGKELLECVKT
+340 SGIKEKELLECVKT

-438 ADTSITLEKAAI
+438 ADTSITLEKAGLIA
-450 ITPEFSP
+450 PDFSP
-457 KVQPPQFCCKEAE
+457 EEE
-470 NSEGSKKT
+470 NKADGQKT
-478 VLTEQKSVEGIF
+478 VLTEQKPSAGIF
-490 SPEYFSR
+490 SPEYFSKM
-497 LLDSLSENHAEQKK
+497 LDSLSENQAEQKR

-523 FIALFAFSVAV
+523 FIALFAVSVAV

-543 LPVTILYALCSCC
+543 LPVTILYAICSCC

-570 FLLFFCIIQM
+570 FLLFFCILQM
-580 IFAPASADDTVFL
+580 IFAPASANDTVFL

>member
-1 MEVAVSVKHL
+1 MEFAVSVKQL

-17 APEPAVQDVSFEMEF
+17 APEPAVQDVSFELDS
-32 GSYTAIA
+32 GSYTVIA

-83 ICGVIAR
+83 ICGVVAR

-102 ASEIELRTIESL
+102 DSEIELRTIESL
-114 KSTGMLDYAM
+114 KSTGILDYAM

-196 DVIVMNGGKTIW
+196 DIIVMNGGKIIW
-208 KGSSSIFFADKTGS
+208 KGNSSSFFADKTGS

-258 FSYGTHDVLKNVS
+258 FSYGTHAVLKNIS

-281 LTGTS
+281 LTGAS

-296 LAGLKKQDG
+296 LAGLKKHDS
-305 GTVRSADK
+305 GTVRSAGK

-325 FEAFAA
+325 FEVFAA
-331 DDVAFGPKN
+331 DDVAFGPRN

-438 ADTSITLEKAAI
+438 ADTSVTLEKAGLIA
-450 ITPEFSP
+450 PDFSP
-457 KVQPPQFCCKEAE
+457 EEE
-470 NSEGSKKT
+470 NKADGQKT
-478 VLTEQKSVEGIF
+478 VLTEQKPSAGIF
-490 SPEYFSR
+490 SPEYFSKM
-497 LLDSLSENHAEQKK
+497 LDSLSENQAEQKR

-523 FIALFAFSVAV
+523 FIALFAVSVAV

-570 FLLFFCIIQM
+570 FLLFFCILQM
-580 IFAPASADDTVFL
+580 IFAPASANDTVFL

>member
-1 MEVAVSVKHL
+1 MEFAVSVKQL

-17 APEPAVQDVSFEMEF
+17 APEPAVQDVSFELDS
-32 GSYTAIA
+32 GSYTVIA

-58 PSAGTVEIADG
+58 PSGGTVKIASG
-69 LRTGFVFQSPKDQL
+69 LKTGFVFQSPKDQL

-114 KSTGMLDYAM
+114 KATGMLDYAM

-196 DVIVMNGGKTIW
+196 DIIVMNGGKIIW
-208 KGSSSIFFADKTGS
+208 KGNSSSFFADKTGS
-222 VYRSVFGTPLEN
+222 VYRSVFGTPLEK
-234 RSCFQNKTQNRPA
+234 RSCFQKKTQKSPST
-247 QEILL
+247 EILL

-258 FSYGTHDVLKNVS
+258 FSYGTHKILKNVS

-281 LTGTS
+281 LTGAS

-296 LAGLKKQDG
+296 LAGLKKQDS

-325 FEAFAA
+325 FEVFAA
-331 DDVAFGPKN
+331 DDVAFGPRN

-438 ADTSITLEKAAI
+438 ADTSITLEKAGLIA
-450 ITPEFSP
+450 PDFSP
-457 KVQPPQFCCKEAE
+457 EEE
-470 NSEGSKKT
+470 NKADGQKT
-478 VLTEQKSVEGIF
+478 VLTEQKPSAGIF
-490 SPEYFSR
+490 SPEYFSKM
-497 LLDSLSENHAEQKK
+497 LDSLSENQAEQKR

-523 FIALFAFSVAV
+523 FIALFAVSVAV

-570 FLLFFCIIQM
+570 FLLFFCILQM

>member
-1 MEVAVSVKHL
+1 MEFAVSVKQL

-17 APEPAVQDVSFEMEF
+17 APEPAVQDVSFELDS
-32 GSYTAIA
+32 GSYTVIA

-83 ICGVIAR
+83 ICGVVAR

-102 ASEIELRTIESL
+102 DSEIELRTIESL
-114 KSTGMLDYAM
+114 KSTGILDYAM

-196 DVIVMNGGKTIW
+196 DIIVMNGGKIIW
-208 KGSSSIFFADKTGS
+208 KGNSSSFFADKTGS

-258 FSYGTHDVLKNVS
+258 FSYGTHAVLKNIS

-281 LTGTS
+281 LTGAS

-296 LAGLKKQDG
+296 LAGLKKHDS
-305 GTVRSADK
+305 GTVRSAGK

-325 FEAFAA
+325 FEVFAA
-331 DDVAFGPKN
+331 DDVAFGPRN

-398 EPSAGLDGAAKY
+398 EPSAGLDEAAKY

-438 ADTSITLEKAAI
+438 ADTSITLEKAGLIA
-450 ITPEFSP
+450 PDFSP
-457 KVQPPQFCCKEAE
+457 EEE
-470 NSEGSKKT
+470 NKADGQKT
-478 VLTEQKSVEGIF
+478 VLTEQKPSAGIF
-490 SPEYFSR
+490 SPEYFSKM
-497 LLDSLSENHAEQKK
+497 LDSLSENQAEQKR

-523 FIALFAFSVAV
+523 FIALFAVSVAV

-570 FLLFFCIIQM
+570 FLLFFCILQM

>member
-1 MEVAVSVKHL
+1 
-11 CFSYEN
+11 
-17 APEPAVQDVSFEMEF
+17 
-32 GSYTAIA
+32 
-39 GVNGSGKSTTAR
+39 
-51 IIAGLLQ
+51 
-58 PSAGTVEIADG
+58 
-69 LRTGFVFQSPKDQL
+69 
-83 ICGVIAR
+83 
-90 DTAFGPQCQSLP
+90 
-102 ASEIELRTIESL
+102 
-114 KSTGMLDYAM
+114 
-124 HKSMFLSLGQTQKAA
+124 
-139 LSGILAINP
+139 
-148 DILILDESVSMLD
+148 
-161 PKSREEIFTFLDM
+161 
-174 LHKKKRTILH
+174 
-184 ITHDSDAISRAK
+184 
-196 DVIVMNGGKTIW
+196 
-208 KGSSSIFFADKTGS
+208 
-222 VYRSVFGTPLEN
+222 
-234 RSCFQNKTQNRPA
+234 
-247 QEILL
+247 
-252 KAENIS
+252 
-258 FSYGTHDVLKNVS
+258 
-271 FSLKRGTLTA
+271 
-281 LTGTS
+281 
-286 GSGKTTLLEI
+286 
-296 LAGLKKQDG
+296 
-305 GTVRSADK
+305 
-313 PLLCQQNSDAAL
+313 
-325 FEAFAA
+325 
-331 DDVAFGPKN
+331 
-340 SGIKGKELLECVKT
+340 
-354 AMNRVNLPF
+354 MNRVNLPF

-438 ADTSITLEKAAI
+438 ADTSITLEKAGLIA
-450 ITPEFSP
+450 PDFSP
-457 KVQPPQFCCKEAE
+457 EEE
-470 NSEGSKKT
+470 NKADGQKT
-478 VLTEQKSVEGIF
+478 VLTEQKPSAGIF

-497 LLDSLSENHAEQKK
+497 MLDSLSENQAEQKK

-523 FIALFAFSVAV
+523 FIALFAVSVAV

-570 FLLFFCIIQM
+570 FLLFFCILQM

-646 LLKIPVKY
+646 LLKLPVKY

>member
-17 APEPAVQDVSFEMEF
+17 APEPAVQDVSFELAS
-32 GSYTAIA
+32 GSYTVIA

-114 KSTGMLDYAM
+114 KATGMLDYAM

-196 DVIVMNGGKTIW
+196 DVIVMNGGKIIW
-208 KGSSSIFFADKTGS
+208 KGSSSSFFADKTGS

-258 FSYGTHDVLKNVS
+258 FSYGTHAVLKNVS

-331 DDVAFGPKN
+331 DDVAFGPRN

-438 ADTSITLEKAAI
+438 ADTSITLEKAGLIA
-450 ITPEFSP
+450 PDFSP
-457 KVQPPQFCCKEAE
+457 EEE
-470 NSEGSKKT
+470 NKADGQKT

-497 LLDSLSENHAEQKK
+497 MLDSLSENKAEQKR

-523 FIALFAFSVAV
+523 FIALFAVSVAV

-570 FLLFFCIIQM
+570 FLLFFCILQM

>member
-58 PSAGTVEIADG
+58 PSGGTVKIASG
-69 LRTGFVFQSPKDQL
+69 LKTGFVFQSPKDQL

-90 DTAFGPQCQSLP
+90 DTAFGPQCQSIP

-114 KSTGMLDYAM
+114 KATGILDYAM

-196 DVIVMNGGKTIW
+196 DIIVMNGGKIIW
-208 KGSSSIFFADKTGS
+208 KGTTGSCFADKTGS

-234 RSCFQNKTQNRPA
+234 RSCFQKKTQKSPST
-247 QEILL
+247 EILL
-252 KAENIS
+252 KAEDLS
-258 FSYGTHDVLKNVS
+258 FSYGTHKILKNVS

-281 LTGTS
+281 LTGAS

-296 LAGLKKQDG
+296 LAGLKKQDS
-305 GTVRSADK
+305 GTVRSAGK

-325 FEAFAA
+325 FEVFAA
-331 DDVAFGPKN
+331 DDVAFGPRN

-438 ADTSITLEKAAI
+438 ADTSITLEKASLIA
-450 ITPEFSP
+450 PDFSP
-457 KVQPPQFCCKEAE
+457 EEE
-470 NSEGSKKT
+470 NKADGQKT
-478 VLTEQKSVEGIF
+478 VLTEQKPSAGIF

-570 FLLFFCIIQM
+570 FLLFFCILQM

>member
-1 MEVAVSVKHL
+1 MEFAVSVKQL

-17 APEPAVQDVSFEMEF
+17 APEPAVQDVSFELDS
-32 GSYTAIA
+32 GSYTVIA

-83 ICGVIAR
+83 ICGVVAR

-102 ASEIELRTIESL
+102 DSEIELRTIESL
-114 KSTGMLDYAM
+114 KSTGILDYAM

-196 DVIVMNGGKTIW
+196 DIIVMNGGKIIW
-208 KGSSSIFFADKTGS
+208 KGNSSSFFADKTGS

-258 FSYGTHDVLKNVS
+258 FSYGTHAVLKNIS

-281 LTGTS
+281 LTGAS
-286 GSGKTTLLEI
+286 GNGKTTLLEI
-296 LAGLKKQDG
+296 LAGLKKQDS
-305 GTVRSADK
+305 GTVRSAGK

-325 FEAFAA
+325 FEVFAA
-331 DDVAFGPKN
+331 DDVAFGPRN

-438 ADTSITLEKAAI
+438 ADTSITLEKAGLIA
-450 ITPEFSP
+450 PDFSP
-457 KVQPPQFCCKEAE
+457 EEE
-470 NSEGSKKT
+470 NKADGQKT
-478 VLTEQKSVEGIF
+478 VLTEQKPSAGIF
-490 SPEYFSR
+490 SPEYFSKM
-497 LLDSLSENHAEQKK
+497 LDSLSENQAEQKR

-523 FIALFAFSVAV
+523 FIALFAVSVAV

-646 LLKIPVKY
+646 LLKLPVKY